1 MPDFHNIKK
10 TFFLLFFS
18 LFWVGCSHNPLDVDV
33 SDIECEIKIDRLDLE
48 FMNLTIDK
56 FPVLNQKWHKEY
68 GDFYEIY
75 LNVLLRVG
83 GVNDSLTGKAVQT
96 MLADPWVKMIN
107 EDIKKEFSELT
118 TLESELEEAFKHVK
132 YYYPEVKEPKFVA
145 VNTLFRRSVSFT
157 DDLVAIGLERY
168 LGPDN
173 RVVKRIPSDE
183 NGIFQYEKELMLKK
197 YIAVDVMRSWFEL
210 NMMTTPPERDF
221 LSHIIFQGK
230 ILYALDA
237 IFPTMQDETK
247 IRYTSSQLE
256 WCENSEANIWQFL
269 VDKDLLRATSKE
281 KINDFILD
289 GPFTMGGLPR
299 ESPPRVGCW
308 LGWKIVRSYME
319 ENPELKLPDL
329 IKENNAWKI
338 LKSYNPPK

>member
-1 MPDFHNIKK
+1 MPHLHTMKY
-10 TFFLLFFS
+10 S
-18 LFWVGCSHNPLDVDV
+18 LFNLILVIFMTSCGNNPLDVDV

-48 FMNLTIDK
+48 LMQAQKKDLPK
-56 FPVLNQKWHKEY
+56 LNQKWHKEY
-68 GDFYEIY
+68 KNFYEIY

-83 GVNDSLTGKAVQT
+83 GVNDSLTLDAIGT
-96 MLADPWVKMIN
+96 MLNDPWVKMIN
-107 EDIKKEFSELT
+107 EDIKKEFGDISA
-118 TLESELEEAFKHVK
+118 LESELEEAFKHVK
-132 YYYPEVKEPKFVA
+132 YYYPNVKEPNFVA

-168 LGPDN
+168 LGPNN

-183 NGIFQYEKELMLKK
+183 NGIFQYEKDLMLKK
-197 YIAVDVMRSWFEL
+197 YITVDVMRNWFEL
-210 NMMTTPPERDF
+210 NKMIILPERDF

-237 IFPTMQDETK
+237 IFPTMDDETK
-247 IRYTSSQLE
+247 IRYTTSQLK
-256 WCENSEANIWQFL
+256 WCEESEAQIWQYL

-319 ENPELKLPDL
+319 EHPDLKLPDL
-329 IKENNAWKI
+329 INEKNAWKI